1 MMTDQQHNTITKR
14 PGRKL
19 NNVWDYFTRSPL
31 NKSPG
36 HFSGECIFCKQKWN
50 CVYVNHLQSHLAND
64 CVECPCEVQNYYLG
78 YITAENSNDDS
89 NKRRRMN
96 NQPSI
101 EDYFENKSLP
111 ESKLNLINQ
120 ALVCAFVCCGIS
132 YDIIENPFFLEFL
145 KQLRPNYQP
154 PTCKVLAGQLLEKET
169 ARVNLEVNKILEH
182 EDNLTLG

>member
-50 CVYVNHLQSHLAND
+50 RVYVNHLQSHLAND

-111 ESKLNLINQ
+111 ES
-120 ALVCAFVCCGIS
+120 
-132 YDIIENPFFLEFL
+132 
-145 KQLRPNYQP
+145 
-154 PTCKVLAGQLLEKET
+154 
-169 ARVNLEVNKILEH
+169 
-182 EDNLTLG
+182 